1 MRFLRPLF
9 FITTAFIATLIVVTP
24 AYAFPSILETWR
36 NTYPNSTA
44 DDISAAGCQLCHAN
58 SGGGSPWNAYGW
70 ALRGEL
76 GSNGGDLDAALGAL
90 ERLRVDGNL
99 VFANSLDQ
107 INNNFQPGWTEG
119 NRNTIY
125 FSDGTAEANQAPP
138 SLPSTTAYDF
148 PSVVGNP
155 IPSNIP
161 VGSNLNTLQIAD
173 GFNAP
178 LRAVKAPG
186 INGSLFVVEQTGKIF
201 RVDLASGEKT
211 LFHDVSADL
220 VRLSTRYDE
229 RGLLG
234 LAFHPDYQRN
244 GLFYTY
250 QSEPR
255 RASQDALVDFSTLS
269 GNQNPNH
276 RSMLVEYK
284 ASIPSCNSTIQKQN
298 NVLIIN
304 QPQSN
309 HNGGDLVF
317 DAMGNLYVSLGD
329 GGARDDVGLGHGQF
343 GNGRDS
349 NTVLGTILR
358 IDPLGTSS
366 ANGQYSVPTD
376 NPFVANNM
384 GIGEIYAYGFRNP
397 FRMSFDAQTGE
408 LYTGD
413 VGQGDLEEIDIVV
426 NGGNYGWN
434 WKEGSFFFYR
444 TVVQTYVSDVAPPN
458 LPSDLVDP
466 IGEYDHDEGISI
478 TGGYVYR
485 GSALGDLQGKYIF
498 GDYSGSNFSSGQGRL
513 LYLDPTTSEI
523 AEFQLSPALP
533 GYLTGFGQDAN
544 NELYA
549 VTNDRSSP
557 SGINGELVK
566 LIGPGGQSNPPA
578 SQGESA
584 ECLTPEPS
592 EDICVPISASNGS
605 VAVIC
610 L

>member
-9 FITTAFIATLIVVTP
+9 FISTLIVVTP
-24 AYAFPSILETWR
+24 IVVAPVNATPSILSAWR
-36 NTYPNSTA
+36 ITYPNSTA
-44 DDISAAGCQLCHAN
+44 DDISAAGCQLCHVN
-58 SGGGSPWNAYGW
+58 PGGASPWNVYGW
-70 ALRGEL
+70 DLRTEFR
-76 GSNGGDLDAALGAL
+76 SNGGDLDAALTAL
-90 ERLRVDGNL
+90 ERLNVDGNL
-99 VFANSLDQ
+99 VGANVLDQ

-119 NRNTIY
+119 NTNTIY
-125 FSDGTAEANQAPP
+125 FSGGATDANQPPP

-148 PSVVGNP
+148 PSVIGNP
-155 IPSNIP
+155 IPSNISL
-161 VGSNLNTLQIAD
+161 GSSLNTLQIAGD
-173 GFNAP
+173 FNAP
-178 LRAVKAPG
+178 LKAVKAPG
-186 INGSLFVVEQTGKIF
+186 IDGSLFVVEQTGKIF
-201 RVDLASGEKT
+201 RVDLTTGEKT
-211 LFHDVSADL
+211 LFHDVTADL
-220 VRLSTRYDE
+220 VTLSGGYDE

-234 LAFHPDYQRN
+234 LAFHPDYQNN

-255 RASQDALVDFSTLS
+255 RASQDALVDFTTLTGS
-269 GNQNPNH
+269 QSPNH
-276 RSMLVEYK
+276 RSMVVEYR
-284 ASIPSCNSTIQKQN
+284 AAIPSCNSAIQKQN
-298 NVLIIN
+298 NVLIID
-304 QPQSN
+304 QPQFN

-317 DAMGNLYVSLGD
+317 DPMGNMYVSLGD
-329 GGARDDVGLGHGQF
+329 GGARDDAGPGHGLF
-343 GNGRDS
+343 GNGRDL

-358 IDPLGTSS
+358 IDPLGTTSS
-366 ANGQYSVPTD
+366 NGRYSVPAD
-376 NPFVANNM
+376 NPFVGSNE
-384 GIGEIYAYGFRNP
+384 GIDEIYAYGFRNP
-397 FRMSFDAQTGE
+397 FRLSFDAQTGE

-458 LPSDLVDP
+458 LPGNLIDP

-513 LYLDPTTSEI
+513 MYLDPVMGNI
-523 AEFQLSPALP
+523 AEFNLSQALP
-533 GYLTGFGQDAN
+533 GYLTGFGQDAD

-549 VTNDRSSP
+549 VTNDQFTT
-557 SGINGELVK
+557 SGTNGALVK
-566 LIGPGGQSNPPA
+566 LVGPSGQSAPPA

-584 ECLTPEPS
+584 ECTVPEPN
-592 EDICVPISASNGS
+592 EDFCVPVIATNGS
-605 VAVIC
+605 IAVIC